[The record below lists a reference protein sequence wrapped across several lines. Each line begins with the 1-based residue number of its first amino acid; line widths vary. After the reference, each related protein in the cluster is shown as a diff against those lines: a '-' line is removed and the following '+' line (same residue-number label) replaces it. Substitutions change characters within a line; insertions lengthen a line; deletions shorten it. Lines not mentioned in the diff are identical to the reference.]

1 MTTKRKPKRATRYT
15 IDARALI
22 PMQKYVI
29 EIFMS
34 DGSKGRHEA
43 PYADAF
49 AALRVAKLSFPE
61 ASRITVQK
69 ADHA

>member
-1 MTTKRKPKRATRYT
+1 MTTKRKPKRVTLCT

-22 PMQKYVI
+22 PMQKWAV
-29 EIFMS
+29 EIFMP
-34 DGSKGRHEA
+34 DGSKSRHEA